1 MKSAKINLTI
11 LANVISCLFT
21 LGISYLLTP
30 YYVSTLGDEA
40 YGYVGLAN
48 TFISYAGILTL
59 AFNAMA
65 QRFITVAYQRGEKE
79 EMNVYFW
86 SVLAAEGVLSAA
98 ILAVGLGISARVE
111 SFFEVS
117 PHLLGD
123 VRLTFAV
130 AVLNFVLTTV
140 LSVFASS
147 CFAANRIE
155 ISAMLTILANIGK
168 VAVLVPL
175 LYFFAPHVYFIS
187 VGGLI
192 YTMVLYGGYWAVT
205 KQILPE
211 IRFNHR
217 FVRCSAMWE
226 MFRYGVWSSL
236 SRLSS
241 MLISGLDLV
250 LANLFV
256 GPAEMGMLAIVR
268 VFQQALDSLYL
279 AVASAFYPQFTILY
293 AKGLKSELLASVKRA
308 MRYIAVLLMVPCAGL
323 FGFGDSFF
331 RLWLP
336 TKTPQEVTELHLLTV
351 LLILPTAGNAMV
363 EALLAIPGIYKRVKV
378 PMLISLGVGVACL
391 ANKFLLLRTTSL
403 GVYAI
408 VLGSCIWPLLN
419 AWLIQP
425 LYVARV
431 LGEKWYCFFPSL
443 GRNILL
449 LGMLTVFFRLMNNVL
464 KPDDW
469 LQFAAAAAVT
479 GAMGYGIGFL
489 LGFDRS
495 EKQEMLEK
503 LKTKFKGGTDK

>member
-11 LANVISCLFT
+11 LANVVSCLFT

-48 TFISYAGILTL
+48 TFIGYAGILTL

-86 SVLAAEGVLSAA
+86 SVLMAEGLLSAA

-111 SFFEVS
+111 TFFDVS

-123 VRLTFAV
+123 VRITFAV
-130 AVLNFVLTTV
+130 AVLNFVVTTV

-192 YTMVLYGGYWAVT
+192 YTLVLYGGYWAVT
-205 KQILPE
+205 KRILPE
-211 IRFNHR
+211 IRFDR
-217 FVRCSAMWE
+217 SFIRRSAMWT

-236 SRLSS
+236 SRISS
-241 MLISGLDLV
+241 LLTSGLDLV

-268 VFQQALDSLYL
+268 VFQQAFDSLYS
-279 AVASAFYPQFTILY
+279 AVASAFHPQFTILY
-293 AKGLKSELLASVKRA
+293 AKGKKRELLASVKSA

-336 TKTPQEVTELHLLTV
+336 TKTPQEVTELYLLTI
-351 LLILPTAGNAMV
+351 LLLLPSAANAMV
-363 EALLAIPGIYKRVKV
+363 EALLVIPGIYKRVRI
-378 PMLISLGVGVACL
+378 PMLISLGVGIACL
-391 ANKFLLLRTTSL
+391 VNKFVFLRTTSM
-403 GVYAI
+403 GVFAI
-408 VLGSCIWPLLN
+408 VLGTCVWALLN

-425 LYVARV
+425 IYVARV

-449 LGMLTVFFRLMNNVL
+449 LGILTVFFRVMNNL
-464 KPDDW
+464 LEPGGW

-479 GAMGYGIGFL
+479 GGMGYGVGFL
-489 LGFDRS
+489 LGFDRG
-495 EKQEMLEK
+495 EKQAVLEK
-503 LKTKFKGGTDK
+503 LKAKIGGGDR